1 MKNRIR
7 KHLADLTPLAP
18 STPAP
23 VGELPDLRDETTN
36 KDFHAGIAAM
46 RMAMRGEG
54 YSGAQIQLIT
64 DKAQGILDRMQPDV
78 LLSVFKMREPLE
90 QAFNEHG

>member
-1 MKNRIR
+1 
-7 KHLADLTPLAP
+7 
-18 STPAP
+18 
-23 VGELPDLRDETTN
+23 
-36 KDFHAGIAAM
+36 M